1 MAATNYTPIQLYY
14 STTAA
19 AVPVNTNLLSGELA
33 INITDGKL
41 YYKNNAGTVTLL
53 SSAAGASGDV
63 VGPASA
69 TDNALARFDLTTG
82 KLIQNSV
89 GILSDAGALSGIT
102 DITASGSI
110 TLSGGTANG
119 VAYLNGSKVLTTGS
133 ALTFDGT
140 KFTVG
145 IGSTFSD
152 AIADFYQD
160 TNATRYVYARNPN
173 AGAAAAVV
181 FNANAGGGGDLR
193 MTAYG
198 SGHSTLANHASLF
211 NHKLNGQLLF
221 GVEGSERMRL
231 TSTGLGIGTTS
242 PQATIV
248 AAGSNATVY
257 KAMILRNGN
266 GTDGSSATIDFET
279 SAGTQGSE
287 AAMAGRI
294 AGVRTG
300 AGTSGA
306 LTFSTTNGGVLGE
319 RARIDS
325 SGNLLVGTTINAA
338 SAKIFSAGPILTDWS
353 GIIALRY
360 NLAGS
365 INSYYK
371 GMTGTAISN
380 GAARGL
386 HIFNYDGD
394 SNPGILFYPN
404 SYAGQTA
411 AASMT
416 LEPGGNL
423 GVGVTAVTTSGSRRV
438 LQLSNS
444 TNGGML
450 MLNNSATEGNNPRIF
465 GSVSSAYDLGLAAG
479 SSTGFINFYT
489 NGTDRGRFSA
499 AGDLELYVTAAKD
512 GQLRWTGG
520 GGGALQGL
528 IYCNGN
534 PEVIVQTGGSGGVKL
549 TSGATSWVTASD
561 TRFKNIIEPIA
572 NAVDKVNTLSAVIY
586 SFKDDETAERRVGLI
601 AQELLAVL
609 PEAVHVPKKEEE
621 MMGVRY
627 TETIPLLVA
636 AIKEQSALITQ
647 LTARITALEGA

>member
-1 MAATNYTPIQLYY
+1 MAATIKIKNS
-14 STTAA
+14 STAS
-19 AVPVNTNLLSGELA
+19 AVPTSSDLVQGELA
-33 INITDGKL
+33 VNVTDKRIFTE
-41 YYKNNAGTVTLL
+41 NASGTVVELGTNPSILTLPDG
-53 SSAAGASGDV
+53 S
-63 VGPASA
+63 ASA
-69 TDNALARFDLTTG
+69 PTLTNDGDTNTG
-82 KLIQNSV
+82 IFFPAA
-89 GILSDAGALSGIT
+89 D
-102 DITASGSI
+102 
-110 TLSGGTANG
+110 
-119 VAYLNGSKVLTTGS
+119 
-133 ALTFDGT
+133 
-140 KFTVG
+140 TVG
-145 IGSTFSD
+145 ITTGGTERARVDSSGNLGLGVTPSAWSQGKSVETGFVGNSLWSPGGNEIIVSQGAYFNSGWKYSGST
-152 AIADFYQD
+152 
-160 TNATRYVYARNPN
+160 
-173 AGAAAAVV
+173 AGAVS
-181 FNANAGGGGDLR
+181 FYSQITGQHRWYNAPTGTAGNAISFTQA
-193 MTAYG
+193 MTLDA
-198 SGHSTLANHASLF
+198 SGN
-211 NHKLNGQLLF
+211 
-221 GVEGSERMRL
+221 
-231 TSTGLGIGTTS
+231 LGIGTTS
-242 PQATIV
+242 PASLLHIASSSVDPEIRLVRTPGSGNINTIKSDLNDLTFTS
-248 AAGSNATVY
+248 G
-257 KAMILRNGN
+257 RNLL
-266 GTDGSSATIDFET
+266 F
-279 SAGTQGSE
+279 SAGGS
-287 AAMAGRI
+287 
-294 AGVRTG
+294 
-300 AGTSGA
+300 
-306 LTFSTTNGGVLGE
+306 E

-499 AGDLELYVTAAKD
+499 AGDLELYITAAKD
-512 GQLRWTGG
+512 GALRWTSG
-520 GGGALQGL
+520 GGGAVQGF